1 MTWVRSGC
9 ATGLAASV
17 DGGCSAAGHARKR
30 LLRRADRGKK
40 KRPQR
45 AGAMNTKKA
54 QEASVS
60 GRRSWTRNTVRRS
73 SR

>member
-1 MTWVRSGC
+1 MTWVRLGC

-17 DGGCSAAGHARKR
+17 DGGCSDAGPARKW

-45 AGAMNTKKA
+45 AGAVNAK
-54 QEASVS
+54 EA
-60 GRRSWTRNTVRRS
+60 
-73 SR
+73 

>member
-17 DGGCSAAGHARKR
+17 DGGCGDAGHARKR

-45 AGAMNTKKA
+45 AGAVNAKKA
-54 QEASVS
+54 
-60 GRRSWTRNTVRRS
+60 
-73 SR
+73 